1 MRAGGISVTM
11 PSTANTLEISDEGN
25 LRISGLIPKPPENGD
40 DAAAWLKL
48 CILSLNGLQATYDR
62 LLSDDGFLVG
72 QERFELT
79 SAIDETLNHFVKLRA
94 LLSRKQRY
102 TAVNLR
108 YDYRMLVTFE
118 QNRWRGQGRLGRYRN
133 IKISE
138 FQLWLARTRK
148 QRLPQLIQFLGKA
161 LADGKIDEREQIILD
176 RAIDRLLFSFILVR
190 VNVQTGRLS

>member
-1 MRAGGISVTM
+1 MS
-11 PSTANTLEISDEGN
+11 STANSLDISDEGT
-25 LRISGLIPKPPENGD
+25 LRISGLIPRPPDAGD
-40 DAAAWLKL
+40 DAATWLKL
-48 CILSLNGLQATYDR
+48 CVLSLNGLQATYDR

-79 SAIDETLNHFVKLRA
+79 SALDETLNHFIKLRA
-94 LLSRKQRY
+94 ILSNTDRF

-118 QNRWRGQGRLGRYRN
+118 QNRWRGQGQLGRYRN

-138 FQLWLARTRK
+138 FQLWLSRTRK
-148 QRLPQLIQFLGKA
+148 ERLPQLIQFLGKA

-176 RAIDRLLFSFILVR
+176 RAMDRLLFSFILVR